1 MASYYPFFGGAAT
14 VAGAL
19 IGLLFVALSLS
30 PERLRDAAS
39 VEHQAIAA
47 TAFTALVDALFIS
60 LIALQPGSGLQQ
72 GAAIFGALGLSSTVG
87 LTLRLWRNRHL
98 AHLSNRW
105 PFFLVVIM
113 AVYAAQL
120 VTGLLPETPAGAADR
135 TATFVYVMFG
145 VGIARAWQ
153 LLGLKGGGILDELGV
168 TITPSIHIGSPHSP
182 RNSAPPSGDPAS
194 PSGDPAPPSVIRA
207 DRPSGDPAPPPDDSP
222 RPLRRLSLSTRR
234 VTRGA
239 ETWPG
244 QSGHG
249 ESTMA
254 SVCPEWAT

>member
-39 VEHQAIAA
+39 LEHQAIAA

-60 LIALQPGSGLQQ
+60 LIGLQPGSGLRQ

-113 AVYAAQL
+113 AIYAAQL
-120 VTGLLPETPAGAADR
+120 LTGLLPETPAGAADR

-153 LLGLKGGGILDELGV
+153 LLGLKAGGILDELGV

-182 RNSAPPSGDPAS
+182 RDPVP
-194 PSGDPAPPSVIRA
+194 PSGDPAPPSGDPVP
-207 DRPSGDPAPPPDDSP
+207 PSGDPAPPSGDPAPPSGDPAPPSGDPGPPSGDPAPAPDDSP
-222 RPLRRLSLSTRR
+222 P
-234 VTRGA
+234 A
-239 ETWPG
+239 D
-244 QSGHG
+244 
-249 ESTMA
+249 
-254 SVCPEWAT
+254 

>member
-60 LIALQPGSGLQQ
+60 LIGLQPGSGLQQ
-72 GAAIFGALGLSSTVG
+72 GAVIFGALGLSSTVG

-105 PFFLVVIM
+105 PFFLVLIM

-153 LLGLKGGGILDELGV
+153 LLGLKAGGLLDELGV
-168 TITPSIHIGSPHSP
+168 TITPSVHIGSPHSP
-182 RNSAPPSGDPAS
+182 R
-194 PSGDPAPPSVIRA
+194 DPAPP
-207 DRPSGDPAPPPDDSP
+207 PGDPAPPPGDPAPPPGDPAPPPGDPAPPPGDPAPPPGDPAPPPGDPAPPPGDSP
-222 RPLRRLSLSTRR
+222 P
-234 VTRGA
+234 A
-239 ETWPG
+239 
-244 QSGHG
+244 
-249 ESTMA
+249 A
-254 SVCPEWAT
+254 

>member
-1 MASYYPFFGGAAT
+1 VASYYPFFGGAAT

-60 LIALQPGSGLQQ
+60 LIGLQPGSGLQQ

-120 VTGLLPETPAGAADR
+120 VSGLLPETPAGAVDR
-135 TATFVYVMFG
+135 TATFVYVLFG

-168 TITPSIHIGSPHSP
+168 TITPPIHIGSRHS
-182 RNSAPPSGDPAS
+182 RNPVPPSGDPLPPSGDALPPS
-194 PSGDPAPPSVIRA
+194 GDPVPPSGDPVPPSGDPAPPS
-207 DRPSGDPAPPPDDSP
+207 GDSP
-222 RPLRRLSLSTRR
+222 P
-234 VTRGA
+234 A
-239 ETWPG
+239 
-244 QSGHG
+244 
-249 ESTMA
+249 A
-254 SVCPEWAT
+254 

>member
-30 PERLRDAAS
+30 PERLHDAGS
-39 VEHQAIAA
+39 IEHQAIAA
-47 TAFTALVDALFIS
+47 TAFTALVDALFVS
-60 LIALQPGSGLQQ
+60 LIGLQPGGGLQH
-72 GAAIFGALGLSSTVG
+72 GAVIFGALGLSSTVG

-105 PFFLVVIM
+105 PLFLVVIM

-153 LLGLKGGGILDELGV
+153 LLGLKAGGILDELGA
-168 TITPSIHIGSPHSP
+168 TITSSIHIGSPHSP
-182 RNSAPPSGDPAS
+182 RNSAPPSGDPA
-194 PSGDPAPPSVIRA
+194 PARGDPAPRSGDPAPPS
-207 DRPSGDPAPPPDDSP
+207 GDPAPRSGDTPP
-222 RPLRRLSLSTRR
+222 
-234 VTRGA
+234 A
-239 ETWPG
+239 
-244 QSGHG
+244 
-249 ESTMA
+249 A
-254 SVCPEWAT
+254 

>member
-1 MASYYPFFGGAAT
+1 VPSYYPFFGGAAT

-30 PERLRDAAS
+30 PDRLRDARS
-39 VEHQAIAA
+39 IEHQAIAA
-47 TAFTALVDALFIS
+47 TAFTALVDALFVS
-60 LIALQPGSGLQQ
+60 LIGLQPGGGLQD
-72 GAAIFGALGLSSTVG
+72 GAVIFGALGLSSTVG

-120 VTGLLPETPAGAADR
+120 VTGLLYETPAGAADR
-135 TATFVYVMFG
+135 AATFVYVMFG

-168 TITPSIHIGSPHSP
+168 TITPSIHIGSAHSP
-182 RNSAPPSGDPAS
+182 RNPEPPSGDPA
-194 PSGDPAPPSVIRA
+194 PASGDPAPASGDPAPASGDPA
-207 DRPSGDPAPPPDDSP
+207 PASGDPAPASGDPAPPPGDP
-222 RPLRRLSLSTRR
+222 APP
-234 VTRGA
+234 
-239 ETWPG
+239 PG
-244 QSGHG
+244 DPPS
-249 ESTMA
+249 A
-254 SVCPEWAT
+254 A